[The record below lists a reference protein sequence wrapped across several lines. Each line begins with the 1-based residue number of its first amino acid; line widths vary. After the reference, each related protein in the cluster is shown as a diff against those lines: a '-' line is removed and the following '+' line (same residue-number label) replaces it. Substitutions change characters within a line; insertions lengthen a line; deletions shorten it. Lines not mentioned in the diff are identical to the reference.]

1 MNVQREIDAANRR
14 IRKQIN
20 ASARAAL
27 IRIGVDVEAMEREEA
42 EKRAREVRESFSAL
56 GAALGFALNAIV
68 DLATA
73 FASGVESAMTTEVV
87 EWKEASGE
95 RYTAHEVDLD
105 VTS

>member
-1 MNVQREIDAANRR
+1 MNVTREIDAANRR
-14 IRKQIN
+14 IQKQID

-27 IRIGVDVEAMEREEA
+27 IRIGVDVDVMEREEA
-42 EKRAREVRESFSAL
+42 EKRAREAHEAFAAF
-56 GAALGFALNAIV
+56 GAALGFALNTIV

-73 FASGVESAMTTEVV
+73 FVSGVESAMTTEVV

-95 RYTAHEVDLD
+95 RYTSHEADLD